1 MVAALQMSPLAVTL
15 EEHPGQTRVVLT
27 GELDIASTPQFE
39 RQLATAEAQGAEVL
53 IVDLRGV
60 EFVDSTGLRALISAD
75 ERARSGSRRMII
87 VRGPGAVER
96 LLTITH
102 LDQRLE
108 LVDDPDSVSV

>member
-1 MVAALQMSPLAVTL
+1 MSPLEVTA
-15 EEHPGQTRVVLT
+15 EEHPGQTRIVLT
-27 GELDIASTPQFE
+27 GELDIASTQQFE
-39 RQLATAEAQGAEVL
+39 RQLEAAEAQDADDALV
-53 IVDLRGV
+53 VDLRGV

-75 ERARSGSRRMII
+75 ERVRSRGRRMIV

-96 LLTITH
+96 LLTITQ

>member
-1 MVAALQMSPLAVTL
+1 MVASLLMSPLEVTA
-15 EEHPGQTRVVLT
+15 EEHPGQTRIVLA
-27 GELDIASTPQFE
+27 GELDIASAQQFE
-39 RQLATAEAQGAEVL
+39 RQLEAAEAQGEDALV
-53 IVDLRGV
+53 VDLRDV

-75 ERARSGSRRMII
+75 ERVRSRGRRMIV

-96 LLTITH
+96 LLTITQ

>member
-1 MVAALQMSPLAVTL
+1 MSPLQVTA
-15 EEHPGQTRVVLT
+15 EEHPGQTRLVLA
-27 GELDIASTPQFE
+27 GELDIASTQQFE
-39 RQLATAEAQGAEVL
+39 QQLTASEAQAPDALV
-53 IVDLRGV
+53 VDLRRV

-75 ERARSGSRRMII
+75 ERARSQGRRLIV

-96 LLTITH
+96 LLAITQ

>member
-1 MVAALQMSPLAVTL
+1 MVASLQMSPLEVIV

-27 GELDIASTPQFE
+27 GELDIASTQQFE
-39 RQLATAEAQGAEVL
+39 RELAAAEGQARGVL
-53 IVDLRGV
+53 VVDLRRV

-75 ERARSGSRRMII
+75 ERARSAGRRLIV